1 MEPTTEMVTT
11 DTTDATTEDYFTEY
25 PVDYCP
31 EGYHV
36 NEFGESEGK
45 KNNFILSRLSTLVF
59 PSNCIMIPSVN
70 DKKII
75 IHEEKKHQNHT
86 ESVRVRS
93 DLYAFL

>member
-36 NEFGESEGK
+36 NEFGECEGK
-45 KNNFILSRLSTLVF
+45 KAISFCLTYRPLFFLV
-59 PSNCIMIPSVN
+59 IV
-70 DKKII
+70 
-75 IHEEKKHQNHT
+75 
-86 ESVRVRS
+86 
-93 DLYAFL
+93 L